1 MVKCKIIHILYVM
14 FISLALFSCDSNKE
28 IPEPEQPTEPKY
40 HAGDSLACVKMYQE
54 MHGETWLS
62 AAIWDFKNIESWHG
76 VQWSLIEE
84 DGVKSYRVTDLN
96 CEVQDGLAITLSEHI
111 GALKYLTSL
120 RLVGK
125 GLVGHLS
132 PGMNDFHLT
141 FVVIGNTNLQGPLP
155 DNLFNEN
162 TTTVQIVNNPNITGP
177 LPSSITSLRGN
188 KHPSR
193 GFEIMNNGLTGKI
206 PAITKAPVNLQSN
219 NFTSIDT
226 ECFNGYERYLR
237 GVYATNNKIEVTLPD
252 EVLKD
257 TLKLYTATMYVGP
270 QKDGKEGILNLPYS
284 REKIKED
291 FLKWQKN
298 HPGEVKF

>member
-1 MVKCKIIHILYVM
+1 M
-14 FISLALFSCDSNKE
+14 FISLALFSCGSDKE
-28 IPEPEQPTEPKY
+28 IPEPDTPTEPKY
-40 HAGDSLACVKMYQE
+40 HAGDSLACIKMYEE
-54 MHGETWLS
+54 MNGSTWLS
-62 AAIWDFKNIESWHG
+62 ASIWDYKKIETWHG

-84 DGVKSYRVTDLN
+84 DGVKSYRVTVLD
-96 CEVQDGLAITLSEHI
+96 CTVQDKPTATLSSQI
-111 GALKYLTSL
+111 GKLKYLNSL

-125 GLVGHLS
+125 GLFGS
-132 PGMNDFHLT
+132 YPSFMNNLNLT
-141 FVVIGNTNLQGPLP
+141 WLVIGNTSLKGKLP

-162 TTTVQIVNNPNITGP
+162 TTIVQIVNNPGITGP
-177 LPSSITSLRGN
+177 IPSSVTLLKGTENPYR
-188 KHPSR
+188 R
-193 GFEIMNNGLTGKI
+193 FEIMENGFTGKI
-206 PAITKAPVNLQSN
+206 PAITQAAVYLQSN

-226 ECFNGYERYLR
+226 ECFNGYDKNLR
-237 GVYATNNKIEVTLPD
+237 GVYAANNHIEVTLPD